1 MIIPF
6 IILMTPA
13 FLLILSLCIEGRY
26 DRLSDW
32 LEAIAFLGFM
42 FNFYLI
48 IT

>member
-13 FLLILSLCIEGRY
+13 ILLILSLFTEDRY

-48 IT
+48 IA